1 MSKLVGVVLLYK
13 RVYRVTAGGNKHVC
27 FALGKNFLVLLFDY
41 LRAYRGLLD
50 RVKTQLFQ
58 GVCHRR
64 KSNAVIS
71 GKRGRKARD
80 DLFSVSNGVLYPVN
94 IVFDLLGV
102 LGTDNI
108 AGTAEDT
115 VVLQDMRLIAR
126 KFDRL
131 NRTVPYAL
139 VAVPAIGSF

>member
-1 MSKLVGVVLLYK
+1 M
-13 RVYRVTAGGNKHVC
+13 NI
-27 FALGKNFLVLLFDY
+27 
-41 LRAYRGLLD
+41 
-50 RVKTQLFQ
+50 
-58 GVCHRR
+58 CHRR

-115 VVLQDMRLIAR
+115 VVWKLFAEFPPRISPRYSINTLWERYRLR
-126 KFDRL
+126 SPE
-131 NRTVPYAL
+131 TT
-139 VAVPAIGSF
+139 